1 MMHLKTLAAV
11 SGLIL
16 GLISFPAQT
25 ARAQFNFGFG
35 SQQPSRTQPGDR
47 SPYPDNGRR
56 PIPNGSPRL
65 WQLFD
70 GLQSIPVKPRQRSAS
85 SPREQFEQ
93 QFQQA
98 SAYEAVQLFESLQ
111 AETYSQ
117 YLGVSVLQASPS
129 VAEISWRLG
138 QIAAQTGRRPAFMI
152 TVALEQEAHTLVVLP
167 SNPSTARTNG
177 AIASSNFPTGL
188 LAQTLA
194 NTSTPPVLRRVQ
206 GDVSRERLLKTAR
219 DFRRAV
225 SDRSEL
231 DSQTYL
237 TPAQQLYQWIVA
249 DLEPQLR
256 ANNIDTLLF
265 SMDDGLRSIPF
276 AALHDG
282 RQFLAERYSTALL
295 PSFGLTNTYSAP
307 NLVQRP
313 MLAMGVTKST
323 QGLSPLP
330 AVASEIATITE
341 QLWTGPSRSTLDER
355 STLSNLKTFSREQR
369 FSTLHLATHAI
380 FQPGSVHNSY
390 IQFWDSQLT
399 LPSLRQLAQDL
410 EWPESPTLELLVL
423 SACQTALGS
432 KEAEL
437 GFAGTAV
444 NAGVASVVASLWTVE
459 DQTTLD
465 TMTGFYRALPT
476 APTKS
481 AALQAAQRQLMYQTV
496 SEGWGA
502 APTSTIRHP
511 YYWAAYTV
519 IGNWH

>member
-1 MMHLKTLAAV
+1 MMNLKSLAAV
-11 SGLIL
+11 SSLIL
-16 GLISFPAQT
+16 GLISISAPAAQ
-25 ARAQFNFGFG
+25 AQFNFGFG
-35 SQQPSRTQPGDR
+35 SQQPSRTQPRDR
-47 SPYPDNGRR
+47 TPYPNDGQR
-56 PIPNGSPRL
+56 PTRNHSPNV

-70 GLQSIPVKPRQRSAS
+70 GLQSIPVKPRQPKAS
-85 SPREQFEQ
+85 SPREAFEQ

-98 SAYEAVQLFESLQ
+98 SAREALQLFEALQ
-111 AETYSQ
+111 AEEYGQ
-117 YLGVSVLQASPS
+117 HLGVSVPQTPPT

-138 QIAAQTGRRPAFMI
+138 QIAAQTGRRPAFVV

-167 SNPSTARTNG
+167 SSPSTARTR
-177 AIASSNFPTGL
+177 AIASTNFPTGL

-194 NTSTPPVLRRVQ
+194 NSPNPPVLRRVQ
-206 GDVSRERLLKTAR
+206 GEVSRERILKTAR
-219 DFRRAV
+219 DFRKAV
-225 SDRSEL
+225 SDRSDL
-231 DSQTYL
+231 DRQTYL
-237 TPAQQLYQWIVA
+237 KPAQQLYQWIVA
-249 DLEPQLR
+249 DLEPQFR

-295 PSFGLTNTYSAP
+295 PSFGLTNTQSAP

-313 MLAMGVTKST
+313 MLAMGVAKST

-330 AVASEIATITE
+330 AVAAEIATITE
-341 QLWTGPSRSTLDER
+341 QLWAGPSRSTLDER

-369 FSTLHLATHAI
+369 FGTLHLATHAI
-380 FQPGSVHNSY
+380 FQPGSLNNSY
-390 IQFWDSQLT
+390 IQFWDGQLT
-399 LPSLRQLAQDL
+399 LPRLRQLAQDL
-410 EWPESPTLELLVL
+410 EWPESPTLDLLVL

-481 AALQAAQRQLMYQTV
+481 VALQEAQRRLMYQTV
-496 SEGWGA
+496 NEGWGA
-502 APTSTIRHP
+502 APATTIRHP
-511 YYWAAYTV
+511 YYWAGYTV